1 MSLLRSGA
9 SARASVQNVAR
20 RERDFEKELDK
31 ARDPYTEV
39 LSEEELRDK
48 PWSSEQKR
56 VYEKVVR
63 RNIRYRESEWVE
75 TARSARKRLK
85 SAREVHDQ
93 KIRRQQNEEKKQW
106 KANNFV
112 REMKFIRK
120 YEKYKK
126 KSRYNTMRVF
136 FERGEG
142 RDVLCHAQNIKTVQE
157 RKKIKWPSKKHLLK
171 AGLLAELNEWIG
183 WRSQKTGKRLYDF
196 ELISNILSCL
206 IGGITVGENVQFFPF
221 YKLAR
226 GASGRVTVEGDVVKM
241 DAFNDSFNE
250 SSPKMR
256 WSLKHKD
263 YDATPPGTRSSK
275 VLDIWGELGGKDL
288 LDTLKKLTRAFF
300 NVDKTNNRVRG
311 YGAEKL
317 KRKLASRSTI
327 ALPPGPIGWTAG
339 MRTPVW
345 KKIFYAVDQ
354 WETGMIQ
361 QGLGYDG
368 AVEDI
373 ERSRRERRE
382 RRERR

>member
-1 MSLLRSGA
+1 MRSGA
-9 SARASVQNVAR
+9 SAGASVQNVAR

-31 ARDPYTEV
+31 ARDPDKKV

-56 VYEKVVR
+56 AYEKVVR
-63 RNIRYRESEWVE
+63 QNIRHRESEWVYKP
-75 TARSARKRLK
+75 RSFHKRIK
-85 SAREVHDQ
+85 SARDVHDQ
-93 KIRRQQNEEKKQW
+93 KIRRQQNEEKKQRN
-106 KANNFV
+106 ANNFV
-112 REMKFIRK
+112 RKMISIRVNEE
-120 YEKYKK
+120 YTGS
-126 KSRYNTMRVF
+126 SRYNTMRVF
-136 FERGEG
+136 FERGRG
-142 RDVLCHAQNIKTVQE
+142 RDVLCHAQNKKTVQE

-183 WRSQKTGKRLYDF
+183 WRSQKTGNSLYDF

-206 IGGITVGENVQFFPF
+206 IGGITVGQNVHFFPF

-226 GASGRVTVEGDVVKM
+226 GASGRVTVTWDVVKM
-241 DAFNDSFNE
+241 NAFKGSFNE
-250 SSPKMR
+250 TPRMR

-300 NVDKTNNRVRG
+300 DGSHRVQG

-327 ALPPGPIGWTAG
+327 ALPPGPIGWTAE

-345 KKIFYAVDQ
+345 EKIFYAVNQ
-354 WETGMIQ
+354 WETGMIE
-361 QGLGYDG
+361 QGIGADG
-368 AVEDI
+368 AWEDV
-373 ERSRRERRE
+373 ERSRQERRE
-382 RRERR
+382 RR